1 MAIYK
6 RILGQHNYNRGRAQ
20 NYLNSFLSGSTPRGP
35 YKNMN
40 QSVREAQILDVDL
53 TAFND
58 DILKL
63 IKKVGDAN
71 ELRKIIEPAA
81 EVVKIKAKVLAP
93 KAKPRQRDNSIKR
106 YFAPKK
112 LRSDVLYTY
121 KTPKVVGNKTAGKG
135 YGRVS
140 GKYGIGNIKSS
151 IQVISKVK
159 GYKAPIGIVGPVINR
174 KTSVPNPNEK
184 RHNGWYA
191 HIIYGSSRAFGE
203 KVTYKALR
211 QSTGIVFNIISKGV
225 DRYLSKITPTLKKV
239 A

>member
-1 MAIYK
+1 MIELSQADLIQFNKDVEHLIK
-6 RILGQHNYNRGRAQ
+6 RISDAD
-20 NYLNSFLSGSTPRGP
+20 
-35 YKNMN
+35 K
-40 QSVREAQILDVDL
+40 
-53 TAFND
+53 
-58 DILKL
+58 
-63 IKKVGDAN
+63 IKKI
-71 ELRKIIEPAA
+71 LSPAA
-81 EVVKIKAKVLAP
+81 FVVKERARQLTP
-93 KAKPRQRDNSIKR
+93 KANTRNRDNSIERK
-106 YFAPKK
+106 FPPKK

-121 KTPKVVGNKTAGKG
+121 KTPKVVGNKKAGKG

-211 QSTGIVFNIISKGV
+211 QSTGIVFTMISKGV
-225 DRYLSKITPTLKKV
+225 DRYLSRIKPTLKKV

>member
-1 MAIYK
+1 
-6 RILGQHNYNRGRAQ
+6 
-20 NYLNSFLSGSTPRGP
+20 
-35 YKNMN
+35 MN

-53 TAFND
+53 TAFNE

-63 IKKVGDAN
+63 IKKIGDAN

-81 EVVKIKAKVLAP
+81 EVIKIKSKVLAP
-93 KAKPRQRDNSIKR
+93 KAKSRKRDNTIKR

-121 KTPKVVGNKTAGKG
+121 NTPKVVGNKKAGKG

-191 HIIYGSSRAFGE
+191 HMIYGNSRSFGE

-211 QSTGIVFNIISKGV
+211 QSTGVVYAMISKGV
-225 DRYLSKITPTLKKV
+225 DRYLSKIKPNLNRV
-239 A
+239 S

>member
-1 MAIYK
+1 M
-6 RILGQHNYNRGRAQ
+6 
-20 NYLNSFLSGSTPRGP
+20 
-35 YKNMN
+35 
-40 QSVREAQILDVDL
+40 
-53 TAFND
+53 
-58 DILKL
+58 
-63 IKKVGDAN
+63 
-71 ELRKIIEPAA
+71 
-81 EVVKIKAKVLAP
+81 
-93 KAKPRQRDNSIKR
+93 
-106 YFAPKK
+106 
-112 LRSDVLYTY
+112 
-121 KTPKVVGNKTAGKG
+121 GNKKAGKG

-191 HIIYGSSRAFGE
+191 HNIYGSSRAFGE

-211 QSTGIVFNIISKGV
+211 QSTGIVFTMISKGV
-225 DRYLSKITPTLKKV
+225 DRYLSRIKPTLKKV

>member
-1 MAIYK
+1 MIELSQADLIQFNKDVEHLIK
-6 RILGQHNYNRGRAQ
+6 RISDAD
-20 NYLNSFLSGSTPRGP
+20 
-35 YKNMN
+35 K
-40 QSVREAQILDVDL
+40 
-53 TAFND
+53 
-58 DILKL
+58 
-63 IKKVGDAN
+63 IKKI
-71 ELRKIIEPAA
+71 LSPAA
-81 EVVKIKAKVLAP
+81 FVVKERARQLTP
-93 KAKPRQRDNSIKR
+93 KANTRNRDNSIERK
-106 YFAPKK
+106 FPPKK

-121 KTPKVVGNKTAGKG
+121 KTPKVVGNKKAGKG

-225 DRYLSKITPTLKKV
+225 DRYLSRITPTLKKV

>member
-6 RILGQHNYNRGRAQ
+6 RILGQQNYNRGRAQ
-20 NYLNSFLSGSTPRGP
+20 NYLNNLLGGSTPRGP

-81 EVVKIKAKVLAP
+81 EVVKIKSKVLAP

-121 KTPKVVGNKTAGKG
+121 KTPKVVGNKKAGKG

-140 GKYGIGNIKSS
+140 GKYGIGNLRYS
-151 IQVISKVK
+151 IQVISEVK
-159 GYKAPIGIVGPVINR
+159 KKFKAPIAIIGNIINR
-174 KTSVPNPNEK
+174 KTNIVNPSETKN
-184 RHNGWYA
+184 NGWYA
-191 HIIYGSSRAFGE
+191 HMIYGSARAFGS
-203 KVTYKALR
+203 KVTQAALR
-211 QSTGIVFNIISKGV
+211 QQQGMVYAIVRTGV
-225 DRYLSKITPTLKKV
+225 DKYLDSLKKGKIN
-239 A
+239 